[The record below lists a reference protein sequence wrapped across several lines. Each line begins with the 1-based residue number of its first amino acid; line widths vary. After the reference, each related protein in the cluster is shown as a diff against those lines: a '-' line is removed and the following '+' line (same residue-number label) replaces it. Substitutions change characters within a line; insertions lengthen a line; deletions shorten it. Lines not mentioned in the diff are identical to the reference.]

1 LWNLYRIEVR
11 QKKNW
16 KKCFLKPKKKLK
28 EKSCEFFEWATY
40 WNSKLYY
47 YNINYI
53 DYVNI
58 ITIQCVYLFHICS
71 VISKKID
78 KDSYQLNP
86 SENIGDLEMDRKFR
100 YTFWNKFLK
109 NVDNNIEN
117 VKDDENNIE
126 IEEFEDADIQ
136 LYGKDFE
143 PKVF

>member
-1 LWNLYRIEVR
+1 MLFEA
-11 QKKNW
+11 KKE
-16 KKCFLKPKKKLK
+16 LK
-28 EKSCEFFEWATY
+28 EKSCEFATY

-71 VISKKID
+71 VILKKID

-86 SENIGDLEMDRKFR
+86 SENIGDLEMDIENSDT
-100 YTFWNKFLK
+100 YSEISFLK

-117 VKDDENNIE
+117 FKDNENDIE
-126 IEEFEDADIQ
+126 IEEFKDADTQ